1 MAQSSIG
8 QLFKALAPEKKEGDV
23 TISYSQFSM
32 WATCPW
38 RWKLN
43 YVDGRR
49 TKSPGIY
56 AVFGSSF
63 HETLQWYLHVL
74 FTKSIKE
81 ADNIN
86 LSELL
91 MEQMMNNY
99 MLEVYDSNGG
109 VHFSNSQ
116 ELQEF
121 HSDGVA
127 IIDWIKKRRSEYFS
141 PRTHELV
148 SIEMPIYIQAAD
160 SNEKVIMNGFLD
172 LVFRDK
178 ITGRILIMDIK
189 TSTSGWNEYA
199 KKDKLKASQL
209 ILYKTYLSKQY
220 GYDEESIDIKY
231 FIVKRKLQ
239 EGSMYPQ
246 KRVQEFTPP
255 SGKPTRKKLSMEI
268 DAFIQAGFNEDGSYK
283 TEGNFPAVAGEKN
296 KNCKYCIFVKDEDAC
311 PKENRIK
318 L

>member
-1 MAQSSIG
+1 MGQSSIG

-32 WATCPW
+32 WSTCPN

-43 YVDGRR
+43 YVEGRR
-49 TKSPGIY
+49 TKTPGIFTT
-56 AVFGSSF
+56 FGTSF
-63 HETLQWYLHVL
+63 HETLQWFLHVL
-74 FTKSIKE
+74 FTKSVKDAE
-81 ADNIN
+81 NIN
-86 LSELL
+86 LPELL
-91 MEQMMNNY
+91 LEQMMNNY
-99 MLEVYDSNGG
+99 MLEVYDSNRGE
-109 VHFSNSQ
+109 HFATSQ

-127 IIDWIKKRRSEYFS
+127 ILDWIKKRRSDYFS
-141 PRTHELV
+141 PKTHELV
-148 SIEMPIYIQAAD
+148 AIEMPLYIQA
-160 SNEKVIMNGFLD
+160 SELNEKVIMNGFLD
-172 LVFRDK
+172 VVLRDK
-178 ITGRILIMDIK
+178 VTGRILILDVK

-209 ILYKTYLSKQY
+209 VLYKSYLAKQY
-220 GYDEESIDIKY
+220 GYEEEAIDIKY

-246 KRVQEFTPP
+246 KRVQEFIPP

-268 DAFIQAGFNEDGSYK
+268 DAFIQAGFNSDGSYN
-283 TEGNFPAVAGEKN
+283 TSGTFPAVSGVKG
-296 KNCKYCIFVKDEDAC
+296 KNCKYCEFANNELAC